1 MSILGKCLK
10 NISDACIINAKM
22 NITPHFGSKIIKLH
36 FIKVITSCYTI
47 IVPLICSSA
56 DYEVH
61 ILGKEDT
68 EIKQKSNT

>member
-10 NISDACIINAKM
+10 NISAAYIISAKM
-22 NITPHFGSKIIKLH
+22 NITPHFGFKIIKLH
-36 FIKVITSCYTI
+36 FIKVIIPCYTI
-47 IVPLICSSA
+47 MVPLICSSA

-68 EIKQKSNT
+68 EIMQESNN

>member
-10 NISDACIINAKM
+10 NISDACM
-22 NITPHFGSKIIKLH
+22 NITPHFGSKIIKLD

-68 EIKQKSNT
+68 EIMQELNN